1 VSACRSCR
9 VALPAG
15 SAAAYCR
22 SCASK
27 AGWSSLTTPQVV
39 SYCELCGRAHV
50 GHWEC
55 IQRAERSAEDVRL
68 WLYEGTEP

>member
-1 VSACRSCR
+1 M
-9 VALPAG
+9 
-15 SAAAYCR
+15 AA
-22 SCASK
+22 
-27 AGWSSLTTPQVV
+27 QVV